1 MATLNLLLTTL
12 VAFSCKLTVDGKL
25 GKESRKLGDPPS
37 MRYQLSNEIEP
48 STAGDHSQ
56 SQLSKRSNGFQ
67 PLEPIQLGW
76 QPLKIHSDDQ
86 TRPNQKRQPEKSEKK
101 KYWDRKETSV
111 PSART
116 VGDIPGKVWVW
127 NPLKQPKLM
136 SNLTKVGGSKTESLL
151 PAKETKLSFFLN
163 GRYPDDRRITHGN
176 LKTTERKDNFF
187 RGVLVL
193 EPNGKIKFLLQ
204 TNPSD
209 MDSKAPENSGHYL
222 ATSWRLNDLGVHGQ
236 NVYAGVGEDGGGYVG
251 IGYAKPSRVLPLSSS
266 VEHKSKLLKGDKFG
280 SSDNSQKFGP
290 SDNSQKGD
298 RVKTDN
304 RLLLSSN
311 FKLVKGSTCR
321 YLKQDDKLIDLR
333 LHFNPI
339 MTIILLLP

>member
-1 MATLNLLLTTL
+1 MAMLDLLLTTL
-12 VAFSCKLTVDGKL
+12 VTFSCSKLTVDGKL
-25 GKESRKLGDPPS
+25 GEESRKLGDPPS

-56 SQLSKRSNGFQ
+56 TQLSKGSKGFQ

-86 TRPNQKRQPEKSEKK
+86 TRPKQKRQPEKSEK

-127 NPLKQPKLM
+127 NPLKQPKLA
-136 SNLTKVGGSKTESLL
+136 SNLTKVGGLKTELLL
-151 PAKETKLSFFLN
+151 PAKETKLRFLLN
-163 GRYPDDRRITHGN
+163 ERYSDRTITHEN
-176 LKTTERKDNFF
+176 LETTERKDNFF

-193 EPNGKIKFLLQ
+193 EPNGKSKFLLQ

-209 MDSKAPENSGHYL
+209 MDSKAPENSGHNL
-222 ATSWRLNDLGVHGQ
+222 ATSWKLNDLGVHGQ

-251 IGYAKPSRVLPLSSS
+251 IGYAKPSRVSPLSSS
-266 VEHKSKLLKGDKFG
+266 VEDKSKLLKGDKFG
-280 SSDNSQKFGP
+280 P
-290 SDNSQKGD
+290 SDNSQEGD

-304 RLLLSSN
+304 RLLPSSN

>member
-1 MATLNLLLTTL
+1 MAMLDLLLTTL
-12 VAFSCKLTVDGKL
+12 VTFSCSKLTVDGKL
-25 GKESRKLGDPPS
+25 GEESRKLGDPPS

-56 SQLSKRSNGFQ
+56 SQLSKRSKGFQ
-67 PLEPIQLGW
+67 PLEPIQMGW

-127 NPLKQPKLM
+127 NPLKQPKLA
-136 SNLTKVGGSKTESLL
+136 SNLTKVGGLKTESLL
-151 PAKETKLSFFLN
+151 RAKETNLSFLLSE
-163 GRYPDDRRITHGN
+163 RYSDRTITHEN
-176 LKTTERKDNFF
+176 LETTERKDNFF

-193 EPNGKIKFLLQ
+193 EPNGKSKFLLQ

-290 SDNSQKGD
+290 SDNSQEGD

-333 LHFNPI
+333 VYFNPI
-339 MTIILLLP
+339 RTIILLLP